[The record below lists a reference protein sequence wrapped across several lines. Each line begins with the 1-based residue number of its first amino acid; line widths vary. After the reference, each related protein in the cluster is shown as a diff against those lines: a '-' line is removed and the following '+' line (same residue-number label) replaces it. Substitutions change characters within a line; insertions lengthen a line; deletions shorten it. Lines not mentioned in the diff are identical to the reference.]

1 MNLSFAPLPAP
12 IRSDETLPKS
22 VDVVVLGGGIVGT
35 STALELAECGIR
47 VALFEK
53 NEIGH
58 EQSGRNLG
66 WVRMTGR
73 APGEIPLMAS
83 SLKRWSGL
91 NARLGRETGFVR
103 CGIVFADRK
112 EKDAQAR
119 RDWMDHPAAADFR
132 PLQLK
137 PAELSSY
144 FAGCSFP
151 ATSGLF
157 SDFDGRA
164 EPQLAA
170 PAIAEGARDR
180 GAMIFTQCAV
190 RGFETSAGRVS
201 AVITEKGTVR
211 TSVLVVAGGTWSSL
225 FLRRFGID
233 FPQLEVLG
241 TVMRTE
247 PLDGPDSSFGTDD
260 FAFRRRLDGGY
271 TVGSFRTR
279 TEIVPDSLRYGLRFL
294 KAASGR
300 KVGCKV
306 GGRFF
311 REFFRSNRW
320 PMDGQSPFEL
330 DRTSEPVSWF
340 DQQRILDEVKSYF
353 PFLRE
358 ARLAQFWAG
367 ALDVTPDTLPVI
379 DAVEAIPGLY
389 LASGFS
395 GHGFGLGPGAGL
407 LMSQIVTGNT
417 PLVDAAPFALD
428 RFSQRKPAEQAAN

>member
-1 MNLSFAPLPAP
+1 MSLSLAPLPAV
-12 IRSDETLPKS
+12 IRSDETLPES
-22 VDVVVLGGGIVGT
+22 VDVVVLGGGIVGA
-35 STALELAECGIR
+35 STALELAERGIR
-47 VALFEK
+47 VALFER

-73 APGEIPLMAS
+73 ATGEIPLMARS
-83 SLKRWSGL
+83 IERWAGL
-91 NARLGRETGFVR
+91 NVRLGRETGYVR
-103 CGIVFADRK
+103 CGIVFADRTEK
-112 EKDAQAR
+112 EARAR
-119 RDWMDHPAAADFR
+119 RDWMDHPAAANYHPR
-132 PLQLK
+132 PLE
-137 PAELSSY
+137 ARELSSF

-157 SDFDGRA
+157 SEFDGRA

-180 GAMIFTQCAV
+180 GAQIFTQCAV
-190 RGFETSAGRVS
+190 RGFETAAGRVS
-201 AVITEKGTVR
+201 AVVTERGIVR
-211 TSVLVVAGGTWSSL
+211 TSTLVVAGGTWSSL

-247 PLDGPDSSFGTDD
+247 PLDGPDTSFGTGD
-260 FAFRRRLDGGY
+260 FAFRRRLDGSY

-279 TEIVPDSLRYGLRFL
+279 TEIVPDSFRYGPRFL
-294 KAASGR
+294 NAANGQ
-300 KVGCKV
+300 KVGYKV

-311 REFFRSNRW
+311 RELFRSGRW

-330 DRTSEPVSWF
+330 DRTREPVSWY
-340 DQQRILDEVKSYF
+340 DQQRVLDEVKSYF

-379 DAVEAIPGLY
+379 DAVEATPGLH

-407 LMSQIVTGNT
+407 LMSQIVTGDT
-417 PLVDAAPFALD
+417 PLVDNTAFSLK
-428 RFSQRKPAEQAAN
+428 RFSRRETTAA